1 MVMKLPLIFQV
12 FKQLQ
17 ETACLCTS
25 RHDIMANVCL
35 SARTL
40 CVCECVCPCAR
51 CMLLGVHEQM
61 CLTGLLRIPLPY
73 VPS

>member
-25 RHDIMANVCL
+25 RYDIMANVCL
-35 SARTL
+35 SART
-40 CVCECVCPCAR
+40 
-51 CMLLGVHEQM
+51 
-61 CLTGLLRIPLPY
+61 
-73 VPS
+73 